1 MFAHLTAK
9 AIFWACAIALA
20 FFGIGFLG
28 LALCTALV
36 QVLGAAGSYALV
48 GAVFLIPPVIWAV
61 VIVNRPKPAPR
72 RDPNS
77 GAAQVVR
84 ALMGAVAKETPWV
97 AIVGA
102 GLAGAAE
109 MFLNRRNSRK

>member
-28 LALCTALV
+28 VALCTALA
-36 QVLGAAGSYALV
+36 QTLGVAGSYALV
-48 GAVFLIPPVIWAV
+48 GALFVLPPRVWALV
-61 VIVNRPKPAPR
+61 VVNRPPPARPE
-72 RDPNS
+72 PPKGS
-77 GAAQVVR
+77 HQVVR
-84 ALMGAVAKETPWV
+84 ALLAAVAKETPWI

-102 GLAGAAE
+102 GLAGALE
-109 MFLNRRNSRK
+109 MFVTRRNSRK